1 MGFTS
6 GPNPFSLASHED
18 KIPARIDTMRLPF
31 HISSL
36 IFGLLAATF
45 ATTAFAHQSEKPIR
59 VLIVDGFSNHD
70 WRLTTHYIRTILHRS
85 GHFTVD
91 VSTAPPAA
99 SAPGWDQWNPPFEE
113 YDVVIQNCND
123 IDGGPSWPESVR
135 TRLERF
141 VKKGGGLY
149 VWHSGNNAFPDWPA
163 YNEMIGLGWRDRMF
177 GTAIAVGDDGRLQR
191 FAPGEGESTGHG
203 PRFDALITRRG
214 DHPIHRGLPRQ
225 WTAADIEVY
234 YFVRGP
240 AKRVQVLSYA
250 REPKTGLNWPTEWVV
265 RYGRGRVYTSTFGHV
280 WKGHVQPVTVRDI
293 GVQTLLV
300 RGLQWLAGRRADT
313 TLPENFPTADAT
325 SVGPPLD

>member
-1 MGFTS
+1 MRTTIMRMH
-6 GPNPFSLASHED
+6 P
-18 KIPARIDTMRLPF
+18 RIA
-31 HISSL
+31 L
-36 IFGLLAATF
+36 ICTLLAAMLSSVTS
-45 ATTAFAHQSEKPIR
+45 ASPPEKPIR

-70 WRLTTHYIRTILHRS
+70 WRLTTHYIRAILDRA

-99 SAPGWDQWNPPFEE
+99 AAPGWDQWNPRFAD

-123 IDGGPSWPESVR
+123 IDGGPSWPEPVR

-141 VKKGGGLY
+141 VKRGGGLY
-149 VWHSGNNAFPDWPA
+149 VWHSGNNAFADWPA
-163 YNEMIGLGWRDRMF
+163 YNEMIGLGWRDRTF
-177 GTAIAVGDDGRLQR
+177 GTAIAVSDDGGLQR

-225 WTAADIEVY
+225 WTAADTEVY
-234 YFVRGP
+234 YFARGP

-250 REPKTGLNWPTEWVV
+250 REPKTGLNWPTEWIV

-280 WKGHVQPVTVRDI
+280 WKGDIQPVTVRDI

-300 RGLQWLAGRRADT
+300 RGLQWLAGRQVDT
-313 TLPENFPTADAT
+313 TLPADFPTADTT
-325 SVGPPLD
+325 SIGPPLD